1 MKGTVNRV
9 GHLGDRLH
17 AVDVGDDLSFS
28 VVVDDRLGLVSEGS
42 ETGR

>member
-1 MKGTVNRV
+1 MKGTVDRV
-9 GHLGDRLH
+9 GHFRDRLH

-28 VVVDDRLGLVSEGS
+28 VVVDDRHGLVSEGS